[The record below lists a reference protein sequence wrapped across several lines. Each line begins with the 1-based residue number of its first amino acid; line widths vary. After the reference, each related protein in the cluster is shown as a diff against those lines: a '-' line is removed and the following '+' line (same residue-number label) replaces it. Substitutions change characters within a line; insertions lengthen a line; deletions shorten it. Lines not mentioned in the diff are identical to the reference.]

1 MQASPERKMALI
13 TGATSGIGAAYAQAL
28 AEQGYDLI
36 MTGRRREVIEDVA
49 RRIENKYPVRTSVA
63 IVELSDMMD
72 FDQFVELVRK
82 IGPVDLLVN
91 NAGFTTKGY
100 YCQQDIIEQE
110 RMVLVHIVA
119 MMKLTHT
126 VLPGMIAR
134 RSGTIINV
142 ASLQAVTPLSLS
154 ATYCSVKA
162 FMRNFSISLHAE
174 VKDHGVKVQCVL
186 PGFTR
191 TDLGRGI
198 GVDFNKIKDNLA
210 MHWMSPE
217 EVVRV
222 SLRDLQKSNKVIC
235 VPGAGNK
242 ALYMMARVVPE
253 RLWSI
258 MDSTIVKRMP

>member
-1 MQASPERKMALI
+1 MHASHERKMALI

-63 IVELSDMMD
+63 IVELSDTTD
-72 FDQFVELVRK
+72 FDRLLELVRK
-82 IGPVDLLVN
+82 IGPIDLLVN

-100 YCQQDIIEQE
+100 YYQQDIIEQE
-110 RMVLVHIVA
+110 RMVLVHVVA

-126 VLPGMIAR
+126 VLPGMIAK
-134 RSGTIINV
+134 RSGAIINV
-142 ASLQAVTPLSLS
+142 ASIQAITPMSQS
-154 ATYCSVKA
+154 ATYCSIKA
-162 FMRNFSISLHAE
+162 FMRNFSISLHSE
-174 VKDHGVKVQCVL
+174 VKVHGVKVQCVL

-198 GVDFNKIKDNLA
+198 GVDFNEIKDSLA
-210 MHWMSPE
+210 IHWMSPE

-222 SLRDLQKSNKVIC
+222 SLRDLHKSNKVIC
-235 VPGAGNK
+235 VPGARNK
-242 ALYMMARVVPE
+242 ALYMMLRVLPE

-258 MDSTIVKRMP
+258 LDSSIVQRMP

>member
-1 MQASPERKMALI
+1 MHVSHERKMALI

-36 MTGRRREVIEDVA
+36 ITGRRREIIEDVA
-49 RRIENKYPVRTSVA
+49 RRIEKKYHVSASVV
-63 IVELSDMMD
+63 IVELSDMVD
-72 FDQFVELVRK
+72 FNQLVELVRE

-100 YCQQDIIEQE
+100 YYQQDIIEQE

-142 ASLQAVTPLSLS
+142 ASIKAVTPLSLS

-174 VKDHGVKVQCVL
+174 VKELGVKVQCVF

-198 GVDFNKIKDNLA
+198 GVDFNELDNSLA
-210 MHWMSPE
+210 MHWMLPE

-222 SLRDLQKSNKVIC
+222 SLRDLHKRNKVIC

-253 RLWSI
+253 RWWSI